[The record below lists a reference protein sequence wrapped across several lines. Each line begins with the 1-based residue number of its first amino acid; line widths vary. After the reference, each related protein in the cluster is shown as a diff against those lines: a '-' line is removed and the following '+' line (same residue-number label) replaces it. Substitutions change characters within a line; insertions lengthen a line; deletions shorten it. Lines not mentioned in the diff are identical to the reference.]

1 MAVLASLAG
10 IALVLSTHLWFPW
23 LIVAA
28 VQVPV
33 ALALGILGHTVQLQ
47 REKRALEQSYAL
59 IREGKSPGDG
69 RPVFTPIPA
78 SRNAHEPI
86 APPADPAP
94 PSPVGI
100 GSSARP
106 SGPSA
111 AINDLLLS
119 SPPQPG
125 QPPAVPEHHLL
136 RRIGRGAYG
145 EVWIARDIIGS
156 YHAVKLVFRDAF
168 KEAEPFDR
176 EFKGLS
182 RFTPISRNHPG
193 LVHVLQVG
201 RNDTAGYLY
210 YVMEL
215 ADDAVQGARI
225 SPESYTPRTLT
236 TLLRERPRVP
246 LLECLNLALQLADAL
261 DFLHRHNL
269 IHRDIKPS
277 NVIFVNGLPK
287 FADIGLV
294 TDVAATDHDVS
305 YLGTK
310 GYIAPEG
317 PGTPAADVYSL
328 GKVIYQMGFGLDVA
342 RFPELPTS
350 VVLDPDES
358 ALFGLNHVVMRACE
372 GTAAARYQTA
382 AELGAALLA
391 LRRQLTAQTEPNR
404 PGANS

>member
-1 MAVLASLAG
+1 
-10 IALVLSTHLWFPW
+10 
-23 LIVAA
+23 
-28 VQVPV
+28 
-33 ALALGILGHTVQLQ
+33 
-47 REKRALEQSYAL
+47 
-59 IREGKSPGDG
+59 
-69 RPVFTPIPA
+69 
-78 SRNAHEPI
+78 
-86 APPADPAP
+86 
-94 PSPVGI
+94 
-100 GSSARP
+100 
-106 SGPSA
+106 
-111 AINDLLLS
+111 
-119 SPPQPG
+119 
-125 QPPAVPEHHLL
+125 
-136 RRIGRGAYG
+136 
-145 EVWIARDIIGS
+145 
-156 YHAVKLVFRDAF
+156 
-168 KEAEPFDR
+168 
-176 EFKGLS
+176 
-182 RFTPISRNHPG
+182 
-193 LVHVLQVG
+193 VG